1 MNRIFGR
8 AKAAE
13 PGAPPPELS
22 AVTGRM
28 DSRSADLETK
38 IKGLDVELKGYKEQ
52 VSARSRHLS
61 GATG

>member
-1 MNRIFGR
+1 
-8 AKAAE
+8 
-13 PGAPPPELS
+13 
-22 AVTGRM
+22 M